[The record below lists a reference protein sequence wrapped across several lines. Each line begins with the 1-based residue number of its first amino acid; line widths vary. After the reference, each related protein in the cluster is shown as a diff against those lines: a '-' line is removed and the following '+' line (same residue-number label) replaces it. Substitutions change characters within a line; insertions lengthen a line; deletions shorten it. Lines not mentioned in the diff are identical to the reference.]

1 MELPREYDSWK
12 KHVVL
17 KIAPY
22 KPDTAP
28 AAAKET
34 RKRFQR
40 ALFSQIDRLWYEST
54 LEIIAE
60 GDVYN
65 PGGRAKIPRLFTI
78 NSPFEQPL
86 AELKELEAFRFINK
100 NYLLCKHDGNGQSF
114 IKVEHEQAKFP
125 IPTQTYVRV
134 IATDV
139 KKYLGELSQGEIF
152 RPVDIFEIMKKGIRS
167 SIVRNS
173 GGYVCELPHTVS
185 VGRAS
190 DLARAPDGYS
200 ESNVALASFPVTHVV
215 SHRTFQIN
223 LDRGRGD
230 DESEYITAFV
240 GDAQASVSFQM
251 FTGLRIKNFEK
262 LKISDNNHS

>member
-1 MELPREYDSWK
+1 MELPREYDFWK
-12 KHVVL
+12 KNVVS
-17 KIAPY
+17 KIAPP
-22 KPDTAP
+22 KPDRAP
-28 AAAKET
+28 EAAKET
-34 RKRFQR
+34 RKKFQR
-40 ALFSQIDRLWYEST
+40 ALFSQLDRLWYEST

-78 NSPFEQPL
+78 NSPFEKRL
-86 AELKELEAFRFINK
+86 GDLDELEAFRFINK
-100 NYLLCKHDGNGQSF
+100 KYLLCRHDGNGQSF
-114 IKVEHEQAKFP
+114 IKVEHEQATFP

-139 KKYLGELSQGEIF
+139 KKYLGEMAHGDPF
-152 RPVDIFEIMKKGIRS
+152 RPVDIFEIIKKGIRS
-167 SIVRNS
+167 STVRNS
-173 GGYVCELPHTVS
+173 GGYVCTLSHEVS

-223 LDRGRGD
+223 LDRSRGEGEGD
-230 DESEYITAFV
+230 YITAFV
-240 GDAQASVSFQM
+240 GDAQASVSLQVHYPD
-251 FTGLRIKNFEK
+251 K
-262 LKISDNNHS
+262 LIHSY